1 MANQEPQ
8 NFSNHTRKVP
18 VFVVGNIILMV
29 ALVGR
34 IIHLRQGVSYRSVMD
49 VLVIAAVM
57 MLVVFNR
64 TSTLTV
70 QNRVI
75 RDEMRHRLAT
85 LLPADLQ
92 ARISEFSLDQLVSL
106 RFAGDAELPALAR
119 KVLDD
124 KITDR
129 KAIKMMIKDWQADT
143 LRA

>member
-1 MANQEPQ
+1 MAHQEPQ

-92 ARISEFSLDQLVSL
+92 ARISEFSLDQVVSL
-106 RFAGDAELPALAR
+106 RFAGDAELPGLAR
-119 KVLDD
+119 KVLDE
-124 KITDR
+124 KINDR
-129 KAIKMMIKDWQADT
+129 KAIKMMIKDWQEDT

>member
-57 MLVVFNR
+57 MLIVFNR

-92 ARISEFSLDQLVSL
+92 ARISEFSLDQVVSL
-106 RFAGDAELPALAR
+106 RFAGDAELPGLAR
-119 KVLDD
+119 KVLDE
-124 KITDR
+124 KINDR
-129 KAIKMMIKDWQADT
+129 KAIKMMIKDWQEDT

>member
-18 VFVVGNIILMV
+18 VFVVGNVILMV
-29 ALVGR
+29 TLVGR
-34 IIHLRQGVSYRSVMD
+34 IIHLRQGFSYRSVMD

-64 TSTLTV
+64 RSTLTV
-70 QNRVI
+70 QDRVI